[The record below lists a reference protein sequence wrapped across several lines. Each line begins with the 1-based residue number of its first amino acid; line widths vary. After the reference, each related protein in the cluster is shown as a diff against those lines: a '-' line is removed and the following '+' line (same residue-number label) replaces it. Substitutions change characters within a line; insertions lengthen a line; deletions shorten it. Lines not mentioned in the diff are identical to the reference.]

1 MATMIEI
8 KNIAGSTVVS
18 VPITEECKTYDE
30 LQTMCYAQL
39 SWSSDAL
46 IELPAGAYIVAN
58 GKTYRL
64 LEPYKPDMAD
74 EYEYQYKPKFYDSVA
89 EWSKKPFFLISD
101 TGVETDWQL
110 TGYPAQFMAL
120 IVKALKAY
128 TGVTYTY
135 SIDSSI
141 AQESMEYISFQNVNI
156 FDALTSIAGAWDT
169 EWWVDGTVIHLS
181 KCSYGTATALTVGD
195 NVGAPSITRSTDGYY
210 TRYYAFGSTRNIT
223 QDYNDSGFTN
233 GLVNKR
239 LTLDLSK
246 YAGGYIDTKS
256 GLAQEEIFVKTLI
269 FDDIYPSS
277 TLTISSVTAETK
289 DLLDGDSNKIQIGT
303 DDDGNPVYKKYSVW
317 RFKIDGFT
325 FNNSTY
331 DKDDNP
337 DGMLI
342 SGLDLSVS
350 FESGQLNGRDF
361 TLEYLE
367 ATQEYRINW
376 VEENSMIIPGTTSLI
391 PADGDEIILYN
402 IKMPDEY
409 VTSAQERLEAALL
422 AEMAKAAKD
431 KNTYAVPSNPVAF
444 NEDGTDMKVG
454 MAVNFVCGGTTLSTR
469 VLKVEK
475 QIDYPIEQ
483 TITIGEQVI
492 KGNTAEIKEEVIN
505 ANQNIDEVK
514 ALADLSKAITD
525 GYGRVQ
531 RQIQESL
538 AKYQGIWTLN
548 KHGNETDT
556 TQWTID
562 TDYTAFSAKDF
573 IAAATTDELPSEVL
587 PVAADYTTTGLYK
600 AKSGG
605 GLLYGSEGWY
615 VDPSYAGS
623 GGTAVAWGTSTSDY
637 VSLSVDGTSKNV
649 SLDGHTHSNYLT
661 GLSLSTSGSGGFVTN
676 VSVSG
681 STITQTKA
689 DLTLAQWEA
698 ATNTTGNKYIGKSNG
713 DNDIIF
719 RERGNFYQGA
729 IFWEVPTINGVSMDD
744 RYVTLETAQ
753 TVTGAKKFTANPLI
767 GTHIGPTD
775 NVHILL
781 GLGAGNC
788 INGVNSSG
796 VVANLYFN
804 YVDGSNYTRVDG
816 SNNVVTTGDVVAMST
831 GTAVSSLPTATST
844 NFGLVKIDNSTIK
857 LNSSNQLYCTV
868 SGGSGSGS
876 TVSISGLLTSGTTIG
891 TLTIDGTA
899 YTLKAPTSSGG
910 GTTVSWGT
918 QQTNYVPL
926 NVGGT
931 SKNLS
936 LNGHTHNYSTVSFT
950 GSLSSGT
957 QIGTITINGTST
969 AIYAPSSSGGSTTF
983 TLASASFGSEIV
995 WSCSS
1000 ASYGIRVRR
1009 TSNSTETRIS
1019 GNVIDGRTGSS
1030 YSIGNLYFNYVS
1042 SSVNVRMDSSG
1053 KIYSNGSQ
1061 VTSDLRLKNVEGN
1074 EEDVLDRMMQ
1084 IPVIKFRRNDIE
1096 NSEQTTGFG
1105 AQSFIGV
1112 FDNVTFTNEDSG
1124 FYGINEGAITAIT
1137 FQGVKELYSK
1147 FQSQQ
1152 TQITA
1157 LQEQVETLLQIVKEL
1172 KGGES

>member
-1 MATMIEI
+1 MATTIDI
-8 KNIAGSTVVS
+8 KNISGSTIAS
-18 VPITEECKTYDE
+18 VPVTEDCKTYDE

-39 SWSSDAL
+39 SWSSDTL

-58 GKTYRL
+58 DKTYRL
-64 LEPYKPDMAD
+64 LEPYRPDMAD
-74 EYEYQYKPKFYDSVA
+74 EYEYQYKPKFYDSIA
-89 EWSKKPFFLISD
+89 EWSKKPFFLLSD

-110 TGYPAQFMAL
+110 TGYPAQFLAL
-120 IVKALKAY
+120 IVKALKQY

-135 SIDSSI
+135 SIDASI
-141 AQESMEYISFQNVNI
+141 AQESMEYLSFQNVNI
-156 FDALTSIAGAWDT
+156 FDALTSIANAWDT

-181 KCSYGTATALTVGD
+181 KCSYGTATTLTVGD
-195 NVGAPSITRSTDGYY
+195 NVGAPSITRSTDGYF

-223 QDYNDSGFTN
+223 QDYDDSGFTN

-239 LTLDLSK
+239 LTLNLSK
-246 YAGGYIDTKS
+246 YSGGYIDTKS
-256 GLAQEEIFVKTLI
+256 NLAQEEIFVKTLV

-289 DLLDGDSNKIQIGT
+289 DLLDGDNNKIQIGT

-331 DKDDNP
+331 DKTDNP

-342 SGLDLSVS
+342 SGLNLSVS

-367 ATQEYRINW
+367 ATQEYKINW
-376 VEENSMIIPGTTSLI
+376 VEENSMVIPGTTSLI

-409 VTSAQERLEAALL
+409 VTSAQSRLETALL

-431 KNTYAVPSNPVAF
+431 KNTYSMPSNPVAF
-444 NEDGTDMKVG
+444 NKSGTDMKVG

-475 QIDYPIEQ
+475 QIDFPIEQ

-492 KGNTAEIKEEVIN
+492 KGNTAEIKEEVVN

-623 GGTAVAWGTSTSDY
+623 GGTDVAWGSYTTNY
-637 VSLSVDGTSKNV
+637 AALTVGNQSKNV
-649 SLDGHTHSNYLT
+649 SLYGHTHSEYLT
-661 GLSLSTSGSGGFVTN
+661 GLSLSTSGSGGLVTN

-681 STITQTKA
+681 STITQTKS
-689 DLTLAQWEA
+689 DLSLAQWQA
-698 ATNTTGNKYIGKSNG
+698 ATNVEGYKYIGQSG
-713 DNDIIF
+713 GGYDIIF

-729 IFWEVPTINGVSMDD
+729 NFGETPTINGVSMDNW
-744 RYVTLETAQ
+744 YVTVDTAQ
-753 TVTGAKKFTANPLI
+753 TVTGAKKFTAQ
-767 GTHIGPTD
+767 THIGPTD

-781 GLGAGNC
+781 GKVGNTAGNV
-788 INGVNSSG
+788 INGVNTSDAI
-796 VVANLYFN
+796 ANLYFN
-804 YVDGSNYTRVDG
+804 YTSGTQYTKIDAT
-816 SNNVVTTGDVVAMST
+816 NNLTTTGDVVAMST
-831 GTAVSSLPTATST
+831 GTAVSSLPTASSS

-857 LNSSNQLYCTV
+857 LNSNNQLYCTV
-868 SGGSGSGS
+868 QGGSGSGS
-876 TVSISGLLTSGTTIG
+876 TVSYTATLTSGTKIG
-891 TLTIDGTA
+891 TLTINGTS
-899 YTLKAPTSSGG
+899 YILYAPTSSGG

-918 QQTNYVPL
+918 AYSNYVAL

-931 SKNLS
+931 SKNVS
-936 LNGHTHNYSTVSFT
+936 LNGHTHSEYAAASHTHNYSKVSIS
-950 GSLSSGT
+950 GLLSSGT
-957 QIGTITINGTST
+957 TIGTLTIDGTSYT
-969 AIYAPSSSGGSTTF
+969 LRAAAASGSTTSVNGLSGGTISGSVSVGGSNYGYLAVKGSTHSWYMHIRDASSSGYGLYWGYDGTSEHKMSLSYVGALWIKG
-983 TLASASFGSEIV
+983 TLTQ
-995 WSCSS
+995 SS
-1000 ASYGIRVRR
+1000 D
-1009 TSNSTETRIS
+1009 E
-1019 GNVIDGRTGSS
+1019 
-1030 YSIGNLYFNYVS
+1030 
-1042 SSVNVRMDSSG
+1042 
-1053 KIYSNGSQ
+1053 
-1061 VTSDLRLKNVEGN
+1061 RLKTITGEVGGVLSHI
-1074 EEDVLDRMMQ
+1074 EDVRVVEYYLNDDPEQAHQIGFIAQDVLPYWSANVGEVNDRYTLNYGGM
-1084 IPVIKFRRNDIE
+1084 
-1096 NSEQTTGFG
+1096 G
-1105 AQSFIGV
+1105 AV
-1112 FDNVTFTNEDSG
+1112 
-1124 FYGINEGAITAIT
+1124 A
-1137 FQGVKELYSK
+1137 FQGVKELYGLVK
-1147 FQSQQ
+1147 
-1152 TQITA
+1152 A
-1157 LQEQVETLLQIVKEL
+1157 LQAEVAALKGELALL
-1172 KGGES
+1172 KGGEG